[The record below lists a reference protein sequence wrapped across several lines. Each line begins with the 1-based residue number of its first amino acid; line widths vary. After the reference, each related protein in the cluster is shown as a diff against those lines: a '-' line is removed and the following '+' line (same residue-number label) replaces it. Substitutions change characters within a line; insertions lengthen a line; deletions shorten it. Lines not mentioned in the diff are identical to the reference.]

1 MEHEMAI
8 NVKSG
13 NICTKYG
20 IISTD
25 KADFGYGMIWLER
38 DEIVYVDSCGFKSW
52 KTVRGF
58 ERWVDRQNAMT
69 NGVYDSIDNSM
80 CKHVKTVLIW
90 C

>member
-1 MEHEMAI
+1 MSI

-13 NICTKYG
+13 TVGTKYG
-20 IISTD
+20 DITTD

-38 DEIVYVDSCGFKSW
+38 DEIVYMDCCGFKSW

-58 ERWVDRQNAMT
+58 ERWADRQNTMS
-69 NGVYDSIDNSM
+69 NGVYKAIDNSM
-80 CKHVKTVLIW
+80 CKHVKTVLSW